1 MSTDP
6 KSADLSRRR
15 LLSLAAAGGGALLVG
30 AVTSAPAA
38 AATKLPQKAVHYQ
51 PQPKGKAR
59 CDVCLQWQAPKG
71 CKLVAGDIAP
81 SGWCSLYAHK
91 A

>member
-1 MSTDP
+1 MN
-6 KSADLSRRR
+6 AVVEN
-15 LLSLAAAGGGALLVG
+15 LAADAIEMPVPLIFTDSAAAKV
-30 AVTSAPAA
+30 AAPAA

-59 CDVCLQWQAPKG
+59 CDTCLQWQAPKA